1 MQHNTL
7 ESQIVDYFRKSKIP
21 GAYPE
26 ELPGYNTPGFQ
37 KALLQLETEGFLKL
51 TIADDVMG
59 AKPTIVVVE
68 VTGHPSSR

>member
-1 MQHNTL
+1 MQSKSL
-7 ESQIVDYFRKSKIP
+7 ETQIVDYFRKSKAP

-37 KALLQLETEGFLKL
+37 KALHRLEAEGFLKL
-51 TIADDVMG
+51 TVADDIIG

-68 VTGHPSSR
+68 VTGRPSSR